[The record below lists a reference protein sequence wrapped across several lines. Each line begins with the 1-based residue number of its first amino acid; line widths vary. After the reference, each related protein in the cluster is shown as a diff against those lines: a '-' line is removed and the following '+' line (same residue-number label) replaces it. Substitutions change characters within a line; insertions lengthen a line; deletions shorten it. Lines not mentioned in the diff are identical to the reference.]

1 MVSSARNRAGPAF
14 ALSRSAARIAAF
26 FNDGDKLHSISRL
39 EQYVPPTCSANIFE
53 PNVQSSRSTRHFR
66 SLACWGEQPENNLA
80 GGNKMSTLPI
90 IVILLLL
97 FGGGGGYYA
106 FNTYGGVGLG
116 GVLGTVLLILVI
128 LWIVGALR

>member
-1 MVSSARNRAGPAF
+1 MD
-14 ALSRSAARIAAF
+14 LIA
-26 FNDGDKLHSISRL
+26 RL
-39 EQYVPPTCSANIFE
+39 EGFPPTFLANFE
-53 PNVQSSRSTRHFR
+53 PNVQSSRSTRRSR
-66 SLACWGEQPENNLA
+66 SLACRGDQPENNLA
-80 GGNKMSTLPI
+80 GDNKMSTLLI

-128 LWIVGALR
+128 LWVVGALR